1 MTVHLFLS
9 FFRYFHYFHYFHFV
23 HPRYDE
29 EEGEADGREEAGS
42 RPVHVG
48 LRITHT
54 LGQATPDMNPRFRV
68 LLGLDL
74 WEHAFYLKYQNKRPE
89 YVLLSKKC
97 TSNEVE
103 EK

>member
-1 MTVHLFLS
+1 MTVNLFLPFLPFLPCRPS
-9 FFRYFHYFHYFHFV
+9 L
-23 HPRYDE
+23 RYDE

-42 RPVHVG
+42 RPVHFG

-89 YVLLSKKC
+89 YVLL
-97 TSNEVE
+97 
-103 EK
+103 